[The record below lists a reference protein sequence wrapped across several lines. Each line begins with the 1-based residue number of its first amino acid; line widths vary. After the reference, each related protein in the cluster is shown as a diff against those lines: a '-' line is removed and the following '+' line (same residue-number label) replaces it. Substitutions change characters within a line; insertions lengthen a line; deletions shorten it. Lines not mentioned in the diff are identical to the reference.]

1 MFLVLSGAVAGTCCS
16 LFALIAPVSQIAV
29 SVYRAGGRCLF
40 AGTESGAL
48 RSYKLPLGPD
58 YQEAHC
64 CSGAITRLRLSPD
77 DAQLHV
83 TSADGS
89 LFVFDVRDRDPARG
103 VGKRRASAG
112 QTLPHN
118 LPYKH
123 ATSLHA
129 ILVICSCICR
139 DCLGMDSCGMKK
151 TCVRI
156 SHNLT

>member
-1 MFLVLSGAVAGTCCS
+1 MPDSSFVCLA
-16 LFALIAPVSQIAV
+16 
-29 SVYRAGGRCLF
+29 RGRCLF

-103 VGKRRASAG
+103 VGKRRAWRG
-112 QTLPHN
+112 KPCLTTCLN
-118 LPYKH
+118 LY
-123 ATSLHA
+123 
-129 ILVICSCICR
+129 
-139 DCLGMDSCGMKK
+139 GG
-151 TCVRI
+151 
-156 SHNLT
+156 